1 MYNRLQQLISV
12 AMALFV
18 FISTLS
24 ISIEKHYC
32 GDHLVDVSIFSEVE
46 KCGMEVAKKGLDT
59 SDESS
64 LLITQ
69 SCCKDVVNFVEGQ
82 DELSLDKTKG
92 LNMNQKV
99 FIMSFASIF
108 SRLSYLD
115 LQSNK
120 TFEHYSPPYF
130 VNDIQVMNEVF
141 LI

>member
-46 KCGMEVAKKGLDT
+46 KCGTEVAKKDLDT

-120 TFEHYSPPYF
+120 TFEHYSPPNF

>member
-1 MYNRLQQLISV
+1 MYNRLQQFISV

-32 GDHLVDVSIFSEVE
+32 GDHLVDVSIFTDAE
-46 KCGMEVAKKGLDT
+46 KCGMGVAEKGLDT
-59 SDESS
+59 SDQSS

-99 FIMSFASIF
+99 FIMSFASTF
-108 SRLSYLD
+108 SGLNYLD

-120 TFEHYSPPYF
+120 TFVPYSPPKF
-130 VNDIQVMNEVF
+130 VKDIQALNEVF